1 MSDLQQPMYGGTRM
15 NAASSTPA
23 PVQMPDVSSKPVQR
37 ALQNAQEFVFDV
49 AHQYQRMKDFGE
61 QTRLEGR
68 MNDLASEFEQEMT
81 RRLGFARGHELSFYD
96 RDGRLKE
103 SALNT
108 FVRNYEGKFR
118 ELKGSFVSQEEASRF
133 GARQQ
138 DVMRRLQGR
147 ASELVL
153 KGQIQESR
161 QAFEEGLK
169 GDLDRGD
176 YMTAKERYAQ
186 AHQAG
191 IITETAMRNGISRV
205 DKSGARHHFE
215 NLAATNPGGAYDFLD
230 SDYCQSL
237 FAPYER
243 DEMRRNL
250 ARKARP
256 AAADSFFSSFV
267 LTRKKGKGTS
277 GTKDD
282 GPEWTGFY
290 TARECGW
297 IRAFQAGRADEV
309 RPQITAAAAEEA
321 RAFNPSL
328 SEEQSEVARDAFIQ
342 KYSRFGLDKEW
353 LSRQWGDAD
362 RMRKE
367 LKTPTIDVKG
377 RLDLLE
383 KRGAL
388 LNQGAF
394 NAENQPYSNED
405 GWKSGGKFRDEF
417 MGQLGLTGTETPE
430 KARDKYMAYA
440 RANHAAGLRAQV
452 SERFHSWRTT
462 EGKDATLA
470 EQQAKLI
477 DIVREITGNRDVS
490 FVDEGVNLMDSRIES
505 ARDAQRT
512 KFAQWAAKNVR
523 KFWVDSTERE
533 APMQR
538 VRLGFDSSRKD
549 LPDGVL
555 LPRKMIEGLSPARAK
570 GMIEPGNID
579 LLNRPVVHNADG
591 TISTVRSI
599 SVGMD
604 GKEYLIPT
612 VSEDGKVL
620 SDDDAVEQFRRT
632 GKHLGVF
639 DSPET
644 ATSYAK
650 QLHESQDALYGNG
663 LKNCVVEATF
673 DNDHFRRFRIVGACE
688 GDVPVMTYAVARE
701 GFYDKGR
708 SYAVDMRI
716 IKGDPDQL
724 MKEQEAA
731 LPAGKSVKLNKSA
744 LGGLAP
750 YKQAFIDAGRKYG
763 MTPDQVKIGMAIAML
778 ETGKGTSSAFR
789 NKNNSMGISPNG
801 GGPRSFGSVEEGI
814 DYGMRN
820 LKRNYFDKGLTTIEQ
835 IGAVY
840 APIGADNDPRNLNQ
854 HWVKGVRKYRS
865 SL

>member
-1 MSDLQQPMYGGTRM
+1 MYGGTRM

-750 YKQAFIDAGRKYG
+750 YGQAFIDAGRKYG

>member
-1 MSDLQQPMYGGTRM
+1 M

-37 ALQNAQEFVFDV
+37 ALQNAQEFVSDV

-61 QTRLEGR
+61 QTRLEGQ

>member
-1 MSDLQQPMYGGTRM
+1 M

-37 ALQNAQEFVFDV
+37 ALQNAQEFVSDV

-81 RRLGFARGHELSFYD
+81 RRLGVARGHELSFYD

-663 LKNCVVEATF
+663 LKNCVVEVTF

-688 GDVPVMTYAVARE
+688 GDVPVMTYAVVRE

>member
-1 MSDLQQPMYGGTRM
+1 M

-37 ALQNAQEFVFDV
+37 ALQNAQEFVSDV

-61 QTRLEGR
+61 QTRLEGQ

-297 IRAFQAGRADEV
+297 IRAFQAGRADEA

-377 RLDLLE
+377 RLDFLE

-405 GWKSGGKFRDEF
+405 GWESGGKFRDEF

-490 FVDEGVNLMDSRIES
+490 FVDEGVDLMDSRIES

-538 VRLGFDSSRKD
+538 VRLGVDSSRKD
-549 LPDGVL
+549 LPAGVL

-673 DNDHFRRFRIVGACE
+673 DNEHFRRFRVVGACE

-708 SYAVDMRI
+708 SFAVDMRI

-750 YKQAFIDAGRKYG
+750 YGQAFIDAGRKYG

>member
-1 MSDLQQPMYGGTRM
+1 MYGGTRM

-81 RRLGFARGHELSFYD
+81 RRLGVARGDKLSFYD

>member
-1 MSDLQQPMYGGTRM
+1 LYQGATPQTPQQQMQGPGFTPHVQPMGGM
-15 NAASSTPA
+15 LDAA
-23 PVQMPDVSSKPVQR
+23 VQ
-37 ALQNAQEFVFDV
+37 AGLGAGE
-49 AHQYQRMKDFGE
+49 QYAELKDFG
-61 QTRLEGR
+61 
-68 MNDLASEFEQEMT
+68 ASQQAEHQRRVHDQQMRKEFES
-81 RRLGFARGHELSFYD
+81 RLRLPWGSEGSFYD
-96 RDGRLKE
+96 SEGNRREDEVNAFIIKWQEKNNGIPRPFWLEKNAMRDEGDLMQANDALASRVELMTLDAEAKNRKQAFQDNYDLAVEQEDWPGVHRVIDRAVEAGQITRARGDEMRLKVDKT
-103 SALNT
+103 SAL
-108 FVRNYEGKFR
+108 
-118 ELKGSFVSQEEASRF
+118 
-133 GARQQ
+133 
-138 DVMRRLQGR
+138 
-147 ASELVL
+147 
-153 KGQIQESR
+153 
-161 QAFEEGLK
+161 
-169 GDLDRGD
+169 
-176 YMTAKERYAQ
+176 
-186 AHQAG
+186 
-191 IITETAMRNGISRV
+191 
-205 DKSGARHHFE
+205 HHFK

-243 DEMRRNL
+243 DEMRRNS

-297 IRAFQAGRADEV
+297 IRAFQAGRADEA
-309 RPQITAAAAEEA
+309 RPQIAAAAAEEA

-377 RLDLLE
+377 RLDFLE

-417 MGQLGLTGTETPE
+417 MGQLGLTGTETAQ
-430 KARDKYMAYA
+430 KAKDKYMAYA

-462 EGKDATLA
+462 EGKDASQA

-477 DIVREITGNRDVS
+477 TTVREITGNRDVS
-490 FVDEGVNLMDSRIES
+490 FVDKGVDLMDSRIES

-512 KFAQWAAKNVR
+512 KFYQWAAKNVR

-549 LPDGVL
+549 LPAGVL
-555 LPRKMIEGLSPARAK
+555 LPKSIMEGGDQK
-570 GMIEPGNID
+570 
-579 LLNRPVVHNADG
+579 NA
-591 TISTVRSI
+591 
-599 SVGMD
+599 
-604 GKEYLIPT
+604 
-612 VSEDGKVL
+612 
-620 SDDDAVEQFRRT
+620 
-632 GKHLGVF
+632 
-639 DSPET
+639 
-644 ATSYAK
+644 
-650 QLHESQDALYGNG
+650 
-663 LKNCVVEATF
+663 VVEATF
-673 DNDHFRRFRIVGACE
+673 DNEHFRRFRVVGTCE
-688 GDVPVMTYAVARE
+688 GDAPVMTYAVARE
-701 GFYDKGR
+701 GFYDVGR
-708 SYAVDMRI
+708 SFAVDIRVLQ
-716 IKGDPDQL
+716 GDGDQL

-750 YKQAFIDAGRKYG
+750 YGQAFIDAGRKYG
-763 MTPDQVKIGMAIAML
+763 MTPDQVKIGMSISMH
-778 ETGKGTSSAFR
+778 ETGRGSSHAFR

-865 SL
+865 FL

>member
-1 MSDLQQPMYGGTRM
+1 
-15 NAASSTPA
+15 
-23 PVQMPDVSSKPVQR
+23 
-37 ALQNAQEFVFDV
+37 
-49 AHQYQRMKDFGE
+49 
-61 QTRLEGR
+61 
-68 MNDLASEFEQEMT
+68 
-81 RRLGFARGHELSFYD
+81 
-96 RDGRLKE
+96 
-103 SALNT
+103 
-108 FVRNYEGKFR
+108 
-118 ELKGSFVSQEEASRF
+118 
-133 GARQQ
+133 
-138 DVMRRLQGR
+138 
-147 ASELVL
+147 
-153 KGQIQESR
+153 
-161 QAFEEGLK
+161 
-169 GDLDRGD
+169 
-176 YMTAKERYAQ
+176 
-186 AHQAG
+186 
-191 IITETAMRNGISRV
+191 
-205 DKSGARHHFE
+205 
-215 NLAATNPGGAYDFLD
+215 
-230 SDYCQSL
+230 
-237 FAPYER
+237 
-243 DEMRRNL
+243 
-250 ARKARP
+250 
-256 AAADSFFSSFV
+256 
-267 LTRKKGKGTS
+267 
-277 GTKDD
+277 
-282 GPEWTGFY
+282 
-290 TARECGW
+290 
-297 IRAFQAGRADEV
+297 
-309 RPQITAAAAEEA
+309 
-321 RAFNPSL
+321 
-328 SEEQSEVARDAFIQ
+328 
-342 KYSRFGLDKEW
+342 
-353 LSRQWGDAD
+353 
-362 RMRKE
+362 MRKE

-750 YKQAFIDAGRKYG
+750 YKQAFIDSGRKYG

>member
-1 MSDLQQPMYGGTRM
+1 
-15 NAASSTPA
+15 
-23 PVQMPDVSSKPVQR
+23 
-37 ALQNAQEFVFDV
+37 
-49 AHQYQRMKDFGE
+49 
-61 QTRLEGR
+61 
-68 MNDLASEFEQEMT
+68 
-81 RRLGFARGHELSFYD
+81 
-96 RDGRLKE
+96 
-103 SALNT
+103 
-108 FVRNYEGKFR
+108 
-118 ELKGSFVSQEEASRF
+118 
-133 GARQQ
+133 
-138 DVMRRLQGR
+138 
-147 ASELVL
+147 
-153 KGQIQESR
+153 
-161 QAFEEGLK
+161 
-169 GDLDRGD
+169 
-176 YMTAKERYAQ
+176 
-186 AHQAG
+186 
-191 IITETAMRNGISRV
+191 
-205 DKSGARHHFE
+205 
-215 NLAATNPGGAYDFLD
+215 
-230 SDYCQSL
+230 
-237 FAPYER
+237 
-243 DEMRRNL
+243 
-250 ARKARP
+250 
-256 AAADSFFSSFV
+256 
-267 LTRKKGKGTS
+267 
-277 GTKDD
+277 
-282 GPEWTGFY
+282 
-290 TARECGW
+290 
-297 IRAFQAGRADEV
+297 
-309 RPQITAAAAEEA
+309 
-321 RAFNPSL
+321 
-328 SEEQSEVARDAFIQ
+328 
-342 KYSRFGLDKEW
+342 
-353 LSRQWGDAD
+353 
-362 RMRKE
+362 MRKE

-377 RLDLLE
+377 RLDFLE

-405 GWKSGGKFRDEF
+405 GWESGGKFRDEF

-512 KFAQWAAKNVR
+512 KFYQWAAKNAR
-523 KFWVDSTERE
+523 RFWVDSTERA

-538 VRLGFDSSRKD
+538 VRLGFDFSRKD
-549 LPDGVL
+549 LPAGVL
-555 LPRKMIEGLSPARAK
+555 LPKSMMEGVDQK
-570 GMIEPGNID
+570 
-579 LLNRPVVHNADG
+579 NA
-591 TISTVRSI
+591 
-599 SVGMD
+599 
-604 GKEYLIPT
+604 
-612 VSEDGKVL
+612 
-620 SDDDAVEQFRRT
+620 
-632 GKHLGVF
+632 
-639 DSPET
+639 
-644 ATSYAK
+644 
-650 QLHESQDALYGNG
+650 
-663 LKNCVVEATF
+663 VVEATF
-673 DNDHFRRFRIVGACE
+673 DNDHFRHFRIVGACE

-763 MTPDQVKIGMAIAML
+763 MTPDQVKIGMAIAMH
-778 ETGKGTSSAFR
+778 ETGKGTSAAFR

-854 HWVKGVRKYRS
+854 HWVKGVRKYYN

>member
-1 MSDLQQPMYGGTRM
+1 M

-81 RRLGFARGHELSFYD
+81 RRLGVARGDKLSFYD

-490 FVDEGVNLMDSRIES
+490 FVDEGVTLMDSRIES

>member
-1 MSDLQQPMYGGTRM
+1 M

-37 ALQNAQEFVFDV
+37 ALQNAQEFVSDV

-81 RRLGFARGHELSFYD
+81 RRLGVARGHELSFYD

-176 YMTAKERYAQ
+176 YITAKERYAQ

>member
-1 MSDLQQPMYGGTRM
+1 M

-81 RRLGFARGHELSFYD
+81 RRLGVARGDKLSFYD

-405 GWKSGGKFRDEF
+405 GWKSGGMFRDEF

>member
-1 MSDLQQPMYGGTRM
+1 M

-81 RRLGFARGHELSFYD
+81 RRLGVARGDKLSFYD

-505 ARDAQRT
+505 ARDAQHT
-512 KFAQWAAKNVR
+512 KFYQWAAKNVR

-549 LPDGVL
+549 LPAGVL
-555 LPRKMIEGLSPARAK
+555 LPRKMIERLSPARAK

-750 YKQAFIDAGRKYG
+750 YGQAFIDAGRKYG

>member
-1 MSDLQQPMYGGTRM
+1 MSEFSLYGGPSLQTAKADPGV
-15 NAASSTPA
+15 AARAANGDQGQVLGAS
-23 PVQMPDVSSKPVQR
+23 VQKAEEAVQGSEEAFAR
-37 ALQNAQEFVFDV
+37 IS
-49 AHQYQRMKDFGE
+49 DFGE
-61 QTRLEGR
+61 MQRQEVELRRIRDESDAKFSR
-68 MNDLASEFEQEMT
+68 MLAFAPGTKESVFEKDGSIRQGKLDDLAYKFGQKIDA
-81 RRLGFARGHELSFYD
+81 LGGSFFHP
-96 RDGRLKE
+96 E
-103 SALNT
+103 SAM
-108 FVRNYEGKFR
+108 KA
-118 ELKGSFVSQEEASRF
+118 EA
-133 GARQQ
+133 
-138 DVMRRLQGR
+138 VR
-147 ASELVL
+147 ASVRSSL
-153 KGQIQESR
+153 QERYWGLAAKHQLGVAR
-161 QAFEEGLK
+161 QAFDTSLKLAEEKQDWG
-169 GDLDRGD
+169 G
-176 YMTAKERYAQ
+176 YERSVDDAV
-186 AHQAG
+186 ASG
-191 IITETAMRNGISRV
+191 TISR
-205 DKSGARHHFE
+205 DEGELRLLRGRKTASLHHFE

-297 IRAFQAGRADEV
+297 IRAFQAGRADEA

-377 RLDLLE
+377 RLDFLE

-405 GWKSGGKFRDEF
+405 GWESGGKFRDEF

-512 KFAQWAAKNVR
+512 KFYQWAAKNAR
-523 KFWVDSTERE
+523 RFWVDSTERA

-538 VRLGFDSSRKD
+538 VRLGFDFSRKD
-549 LPDGVL
+549 LPAGVL
-555 LPRKMIEGLSPARAK
+555 LPKSMMEGVDQK
-570 GMIEPGNID
+570 
-579 LLNRPVVHNADG
+579 NA
-591 TISTVRSI
+591 
-599 SVGMD
+599 
-604 GKEYLIPT
+604 
-612 VSEDGKVL
+612 
-620 SDDDAVEQFRRT
+620 
-632 GKHLGVF
+632 
-639 DSPET
+639 
-644 ATSYAK
+644 
-650 QLHESQDALYGNG
+650 
-663 LKNCVVEATF
+663 VVEATF

-750 YKQAFIDAGRKYG
+750 YGQAFIDAGRKYG